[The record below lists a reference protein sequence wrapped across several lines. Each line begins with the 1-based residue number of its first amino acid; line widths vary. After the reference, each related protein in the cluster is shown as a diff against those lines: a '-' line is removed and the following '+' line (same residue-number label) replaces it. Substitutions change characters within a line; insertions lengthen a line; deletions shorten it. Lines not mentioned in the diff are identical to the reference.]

1 MSSCAKRSRLQ
12 MMLASLSNSYWLS
25 TWDLLGHASFLNGLE
40 GLGLLDEMDSSS
52 REGVP
57 TLEFTD
63 GNGIPD
69 QKAFDS
75 GLDEHRAT
83 RAQTSGAKYF

>member
-1 MSSCAKRSRLQ
+1 MSSCAKRSRLR

-25 TWDLLGHASFLNGLE
+25 TLETSVE
-40 GLGLLDEMDSSS
+40 GLGLSDEMDLSS

-57 TLEFTD
+57 TLEFAD
-63 GNGIPD
+63 RNGVED
-69 QKAFDS
+69 REGFDS
-75 GLDEHRAT
+75 GLDERRAT

>member
-1 MSSCAKRSRLQ
+1 MLSCAKRSWLR

-25 TWDLLGHASFLNGLE
+25 AASFLNGLE
-40 GLGLLDEMDSSS
+40 GLGLSDEMDSSS

-57 TLEFTD
+57 TLEFAD
-63 GNGIPD
+63 GNGVPD
-69 QKAFDS
+69 RES
-75 GLDEHRAT
+75 GLDERRAT